1 MLNLLK
7 PTIATSATSGR
18 PVLHHP
24 GDFPSKQPSVNLEPG
39 GDPPSLPVLARIV
52 EEAEQATAE
61 KKKSHVTAAS
71 VAERAERLYAFD

>member
-7 PTIATSATSGR
+7 PTIATSATSGT

-24 GDFPSKQPSVNLEPG
+24 GERSSNQPSVNLETG

-61 KKKSHVTAAS
+61 KKNSRVSAAS
-71 VAERAERLYAFD
+71 VAERMQRLYAFD